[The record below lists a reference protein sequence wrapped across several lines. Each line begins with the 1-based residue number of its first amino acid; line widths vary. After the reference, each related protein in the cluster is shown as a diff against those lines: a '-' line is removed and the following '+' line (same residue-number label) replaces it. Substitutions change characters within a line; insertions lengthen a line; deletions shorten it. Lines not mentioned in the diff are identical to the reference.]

1 MIFNN
6 IPWEREEIIDLG
18 SKPEWHC
25 AQKNKYSEP
34 INAQCKAIPYLLA
47 LCLMLVITADSM
59 KDDVIGVPSRCY
71 YLKTRTLRMPVVV
84 APDSILLSFPFPF
97 CCFVLVAEITDLML
111 VYFQKLQG
119 IFLHLNGLTRMIF
132 HAKEKKSN
140 FYMSLILG
148 FIFN

>member
-1 MIFNN
+1 MH
-6 IPWEREEIIDLG
+6 
-18 SKPEWHC
+18 K
-25 AQKNKYSEP
+25 KNKYSEP

-59 KDDVIGVPSRCY
+59 KDDVIGVPSRCC

-140 FYMSLILG
+140 FYMSFWASYSIDTYKW
-148 FIFN
+148 